1 MTPLPLA
8 PVGTQRKPLRGRLHR
23 PCVPLATR
31 SPGLEDGK
39 PSAAAGALPP
49 PRSAAPCLTMPNSRP
64 CVPSAAPR
72 HAPFARRSRRTW
84 AMKPTDQK
92 PGSATACA
100 GRATRNAAARP
111 PSAPLPRVRFAVG
124 GPHEGVVKRAAE
136 PASDGSPAGRKQ
148 EHRAMSGHDAELA
161 LFRGGVNC
169 AALLE
174 SLVPGWKL
182 DPKESTRRALKYRRG
197 DGAILIVNH
206 DGRGWWDPKG
216 TAKGDVFDLVQH
228 LDPCLNFGQVRQVLR
243 CFVGVT
249 PSFPMAVRAKKGRDP
264 DRPLPERW
272 RGRPRLHRGSPAWR
286 YLTETRSLPDA
297 VLHAAADQDA
307 VRDGYRGSAWF
318 AHRARDA
325 VTHIEVRGPSFKGS
339 LTGGRKT
346 LFRFSREGQGCRRLV
361 ITEAPIDAL
370 SIAAIEGESFGTV
383 YVATGGGMGPGTIA
397 AIEAMLTT
405 IAITPNAVLLSA
417 TDANAAGE
425 RYAVC
430 HA

>member
-1 MTPLPLA
+1 
-8 PVGTQRKPLRGRLHR
+8 
-23 PCVPLATR
+23 
-31 SPGLEDGK
+31 
-39 PSAAAGALPP
+39 
-49 PRSAAPCLTMPNSRP
+49 
-64 CVPSAAPR
+64 
-72 HAPFARRSRRTW
+72 
-84 AMKPTDQK
+84 
-92 PGSATACA
+92 
-100 GRATRNAAARP
+100 
-111 PSAPLPRVRFAVG
+111 
-124 GPHEGVVKRAAE
+124 
-136 PASDGSPAGRKQ
+136 
-148 EHRAMSGHDAELA
+148 MSGHDAELA
-161 LFRGGVNC
+161 LFRRGVNC

-249 PSFPMAVRAKKGRDP
+249 PSFPIAVRAKKGRDP

-405 IAITPNAVLLSA
+405 IAAAPNAVLVSA

-425 RYAVC
+425 RYAAR
-430 HA
+430 HADFAAAAGVAFARLRPTGGIDWNDVLRLGRGT